1 LIRWALANALRG
13 AGYEV
18 TAVEDGSKAIEL
30 ARNEHFDFVVTDL
43 AMPGVDGWRV
53 LETLVKMQAPPRV
66 IVMTA
71 QPEDHFCRRVKEKGG
86 FAYVEKSHLIED
98 VKETLKAACGI

>member
-1 LIRWALANALRG
+1 LAG
-13 AGYEV
+13 
-18 TAVEDGSKAIEL
+18 
-30 ARNEHFDFVVTDL
+30 NEHFDFVVTDL

-71 QPEDHFCRRVKEKGG
+71 RPEEHFRRSVKEKGG
-86 FAYVEKSHLIED
+86 FAYVEKSRLIED
-98 VKETLKAACGI
+98 VKETLKAACGM